1 MEKKEFTYQ
10 SVSDEQLMA
19 SEQSVAYPNSISQV
33 DALWTL
39 IANQAES
46 VQRILEDR
54 LHNLLLQKDKQIGAS
69 YTMEELHN
77 RIMISEQQFAN
88 GEIKSQDEVNKDVEA
103 LFESWN

>member
-1 MEKKEFTYQ
+1 MEKKKFTYQ

-46 VQRILEDR
+46 VQRILEER

-88 GEIKSQDEVNKDVEA
+88 GEMKSQDEVNKDVEA
-103 LFESWN
+103 LFESWS

>member
-46 VQRILEDR
+46 VQRILEER

-103 LFESWN
+103 LFESWS

>member
-1 MEKKEFTYQ
+1 MKKKKFAYE

-19 SEQSVAYPNSISQV
+19 NEPSVAYPNSISQV

-54 LHNLLLQKDKQIGAS
+54 LHNLLLQKDRQIGAS

-88 GEIKSQDEVNKDVEA
+88 GEMKSQDEVNKDVEA

>member
-46 VQRILEDR
+46 VQRILEER

>member
-19 SEQSVAYPNSISQV
+19 NEPSVAYPNSISQV

-46 VQRILEDR
+46 VQRILEER
-54 LHNLLLQKDKQIGAS
+54 LHNLLLQKDRQIGSS

>member
-46 VQRILEDR
+46 VQRILEER

-88 GEIKSQDEVNKDVEA
+88 GEMKSQDEVNKDVEA

>member
-19 SEQSVAYPNSISQV
+19 NEPSVAYPNSISQV
-33 DALWTL
+33 DALWAL

-46 VQRILEDR
+46 VQRILEER

-69 YTMEELHN
+69 YTMAELHN

>member
-1 MEKKEFTYQ
+1 MEKKEFKYE

-19 SEQSVAYPNSISQV
+19 SEPSVAYPNSISQV

-54 LHNLLLQKDKQIGAS
+54 LHNLLLQKDRQIGAS

-88 GEIKSQDEVNKDVEA
+88 GEMKSQDEVNKDVEA
-103 LFESWN
+103 LFESWS